1 MARVFDVVEY
11 PSEMADELV
20 HRFPETGI
28 ADLRFGSQVIVRESQ
43 AAVFF
48 RDGRA
53 LDVLGPGRHTISTAN
68 VPLLTNLL
76 GKLFGDRTPFTAE
89 VYFVSMREFADRKW
103 GTPQPI
109 IVRNTGVGL
118 GIALLQGFG
127 TYSFQVKDPQQFV
140 TQIVGQLGAYR
151 TSDIETRLR
160 TMLLSRLQDLLG
172 ETTSQKNVLD
182 LIGLTDELGAGV
194 RAKSQDDFLA
204 IGLLLKSFYI
214 GNLKPSDK
222 SAKELREMGML
233 DMQTYTQLQAADAMR
248 DAAQNPSGGAGL
260 TAGIG
265 AGMGIG
271 NVLSGSLAGMT
282 QGQSQTQPTTPSAS
296 NVMPDIMTPSEA
308 AGFLKVSEEDVVAA
322 INAGDLK
329 ARKIGSAYRISKD
342 ALQDYLRGRFY
353 KSVQKKV
360 GTNANLFYSTR
371 WLYESTPVS
380 YPQPPRSVQ
389 PRHMTMARMSP
400 HPVLRN
406 H

>member
-1 MARVFDVVEY
+1 MTRIFDVVEY
-11 PSEMADELV
+11 PSEMADEIV
-20 HRFPETGI
+20 HRFPETGV

-43 AAVFF
+43 NVVFF

-53 LDVLGPGRHTISTAN
+53 LDVLGPGRHTITTAN

-76 GKLFGDRTPFTAE
+76 GQAFGGRTPFTAE
-89 VYFVSMREFADRKW
+89 VYYVSMREFPDRKW

-109 IVRNTGVGL
+109 IVRNPGVGL

-140 TQIVGQLGAYR
+140 TQLVGAQGAYR

-160 TMLLSRLQDLLG
+160 TMLLSKLQDVLG
-172 ETTSQKNVLD
+172 ETTAKSNVME
-182 LIGLTDELGAGV
+182 LIGLTEELGAAV

-222 SAKELREMGML
+222 SAEELRQMGML

-271 NVLSGSLAGMT
+271 NALSGSLAGMT
-282 QGQSQTQPTTPSAS
+282 QAGQTPAAAGAGAAA
-296 NVMPDIMTPSEA
+296 VPAMPDVMTPSEA
-308 AGFLKVSEEDVVAA
+308 ATFLKVSEEDVLAA
-322 INAGDLK
+322 ITAGDLK
-329 ARKIGSAYRISKD
+329 ARKIGSAFRISKE
-342 ALQDYLRGRFY
+342 ALQDFLKG
-353 KSVQKKV
+353 
-360 GTNANLFYSTR
+360 
-371 WLYESTPVS
+371 
-380 YPQPPRSVQ
+380 
-389 PRHMTMARMSP
+389 
-400 HPVLRN
+400 
-406 H
+406 

>member
-1 MARVFDVVEY
+1 MARIFDVVEY

-20 HRFPETGI
+20 HRFPESGV

-53 LDVLGPGRHTISTAN
+53 LDVLGPGRHTITTAN
-68 VPLLTNLL
+68 VPLLTNLI

-89 VYFVSMREFADRKW
+89 IYFVSMREFADRKW

-109 IVRNTGVGL
+109 IVRNPGVGL

-127 TYSFQVKDPQQFV
+127 TYSFQVSDPQQFV
-140 TQIVGQLGAYR
+140 TQIVGQLGTYR
-151 TSDIETRLR
+151 TADIETRLR
-160 TMLLSRLQDLLG
+160 MMLLSKLQDVLG
-172 ETTSQKNVLD
+172 ETTSKSNVLE
-182 LIGLTDELGAGV
+182 LIGLTEELSAAV
-194 RAKSQDDFLA
+194 RAKAQDDYLA
-204 IGLLLKSFYI
+204 IGLALKSFYI

-222 SAKELREMGML
+222 SAEELRAMGML

-271 NVLSGSLAGMT
+271 NVLAGSLQNMQNQT
-282 QGQSQTQPTTPSAS
+282 NQTQPTPAQGSAL
-296 NVMPDIMTPSEA
+296 MPDVMTPAEA
-308 AGFLKVSEEDVVAA
+308 ANIVKVSEEDILAA
-322 INAGDLK
+322 ITAGDLK

-342 ALQDYLRGRFY
+342 ALQDFLKG
-353 KSVQKKV
+353 
-360 GTNANLFYSTR
+360 
-371 WLYESTPVS
+371 
-380 YPQPPRSVQ
+380 
-389 PRHMTMARMSP
+389 
-400 HPVLRN
+400 
-406 H
+406 